1 VKGREATT
9 IMYIHKNST
18 FETRE
23 ANLIE
28 ANEELVHGINAT
40 SLTCEHD
47 FMIKRKYFWYIL
59 TTWQEYF

>member
-1 VKGREATT
+1 
-9 IMYIHKNST
+9 MYIHKNST

-28 ANEELVHGINAT
+28 ANEELVHGINAI
-40 SLTCEHD
+40 SLACEHD
-47 FMIKRKYFWYIL
+47 VMIKRKYFWYIL